1 MNLNKVFFA
10 GNLTRDPELR
20 YTGGGSAVCN
30 ITVASNRR
38 YTSKDGEKKEKS
50 TFMRCTIWGKQG
62 ETVAQ
67 YFTKGKPIYI
77 EGRLETRSW
86 ETDKGEK
93 RSTVDIVVDNF
104 QFIGGKGNG
113 KAQSNDGAPF

>member
-20 YTGGGSAVCN
+20 YTSGGQAVCN
-30 ITVASNRR
+30 ISVASNR
-38 YTSKDGEKKEKS
+38 TWKDKEGQKKEAT

-93 RSTVDIVVDNF
+93 RSAVDIVVDNF

-113 KAQSNDGAPF
+113 KSQSNDGAPF